1 MNIQNLIQKHKSGI
15 PLSEEDIKF
24 LFKKVLPIF
33 ARTDDRTT
41 FPIDAQRRIVEAILN
56 QEVSPKDK
64 NELLYTII
72 QELIPNIEHLPF
84 NPKNPETD
92 VIEIFKGMNISWV
105 PGNQYMSS
113 IRLLMRLYNYHHTK
127 LLKFNPEV
135 ILNDHLTMCIRISLS
150 DSSKYVH
157 LSLTDMT
164 YRMFIHELRLFPQ
177 LEQLVNFERCD
188 NCKIF
193 CDFMILDFNTLVK
206 HVADHGIYCEC
217 WKIFVQHN
225 QTRTIPCSVRGCK
238 GPRCDFCEK
247 YIQMQLTEMIA
258 VLNSLKNG
266 SLISSSIYGTFF
278 QTACS
283 IIIGEDPISFSP
295 AIYDELFIEIRK
307 IIAGGC
313 SMPFMP
319 LVMKLISHRQAL
331 GQEIFDRFI
340 TLAAKLEKFM
350 KENQCVENP
359 KFLSTLDLSSLTED
373 DYRAYMDNLLSGQ
386 KEFQD
391 RIPKLGFCCCSE
403 IIEKEKHQEY
413 LKNWDDVIKRKQED
427 EVRRKERMH
436 LWRTN

>member
-15 PLSEEDIKF
+15 PLSEEDIEF

-33 ARTDDRTT
+33 ARTVLCTT
-41 FPIDAQRRIVEAILN
+41 FPIDAQKRIVKAILN

-72 QELIPNIEHLPF
+72 KELIPNVDHIPF
-84 NPKNPETD
+84 NQKNPESDAAIIYQEMKKTS
-92 VIEIFKGMNISWV
+92 VV
-105 PGNQYMSS
+105 QNQYMLS
-113 IRLLMRLYNYHHTK
+113 IQLLMRLYNYKK
-127 LLKFNPEV
+127 LLKLNPEV
-135 ILNDHLTMCIRISLS
+135 NPYEHLTMCVRFSLS
-150 DSSKYVH
+150 NSSKYVH

-164 YRMFIHELRLFPQ
+164 HRMFIHELRLFPQ
-177 LEQLVNFERCD
+177 LEQLVNFERCH
-188 NCKIF
+188 NCNIF
-193 CDFMILDFNTLVK
+193 RGLMIIDFNTLVE
-206 HVADHGIYCEC
+206 HAAEYGIYCEC
-217 WKIFVQHN
+217 WNNFVQHN

-283 IIIGEDPISFSP
+283 IIVGEDPISFSP

-313 SMPFMP
+313 SMPFMQ

-413 LKNWDDVIKRKQED
+413 LKNRDDVIKRKQED
-427 EVRRKERMH
+427 EVRQKQRMR
-436 LWRTN
+436 LWQRNW

>member
-1 MNIQNLIQKHKSGI
+1 MNIQNLIQKHTSGI
-15 PLSEEDIKF
+15 PLSEQELEF

-64 NELLYTII
+64 DEILYTII
-72 QELIPNIEHLPF
+72 KNLIPNIEHIPF
-84 NPKNPETD
+84 DKMNPETD

-105 PGNQYMSS
+105 PENQSIS
-113 IRLLMRLYNYHHTK
+113 AIRLLMRLYNHLNKK
-127 LLKFNPEV
+127 LNFNPKV
-135 ILNDHLTMCIRISLS
+135 ILNEQLTMCVRFSLS
-150 DSSKYVH
+150 NRSKYVH

-164 YRMFIHELRLFPQ
+164 YRMFIQELRLFPQ

-193 CDFMILDFNTLVK
+193 RDFMILDFNVLVE
-206 HVADHGIYCEC
+206 HVAEHGIYCEC
-217 WKIFVQHN
+217 WKNFVQHN

-283 IIIGEDPISFSP
+283 IIVGEEPISFSP
-295 AIYDELFIEIRK
+295 AIYDELFIEISK

-331 GQEIFDRFI
+331 GQAIFDRFI
-340 TLAAKLEKFM
+340 TLTEKLEKFM
-350 KENQCVENP
+350 KENP

-373 DYRAYMDNLLSGQ
+373 DYRAYMDNLRSGQ

-403 IIEKEKHQEY
+403 ILAKEEHQKL
-413 LKNWDDVIKRKQED
+413 LKNRDDVIKRKD
-427 EVRRKERMH
+427 EEELKRKQGMR
-436 LWRTN
+436 LWSANW